1 MILKQFTKQYNER
14 MELIATGVSE
24 AKFLGIISWNP

>member
-1 MILKQFTKQYNER
+1 MILKLLIKEYNER

-24 AKFLGIISWNP
+24 AEFLGISWNP